1 MKKKV
6 NQLRVGIILNYVNLG
21 LGNLIPI
28 FYTPIMLSLLGQS
41 EYGLYKLASSFTS
54 YLTLIS
60 FGLGSAITR
69 YLIKSREEE
78 GKEAEQRIL
87 GLFTRIFQVISIVA
101 FVVGTALVFSIDIF
115 YSASLSSDEL
125 ARMKILVFLI
135 VCNTALSFLMTPQV
149 SVVTAHEKFVFLQS
163 MNILSTCV
171 MPIVNLIVLFLGFA
185 SIGMTISSLVV
196 NMIIRIFYYI
206 YMRNVLQLKAD
217 YKKPPKHLLKEILFF
232 SFWIFLANVVNQ
244 LYNATDAVMIGAVP
258 ALATIGVAVYNVGGV
273 FNSIV
278 FSAAQGISSLLSPKV
293 NKMVFNNAS
302 NDELTA
308 LAIKTGRLQCYIV
321 SLIVCGFVA
330 FGQPFID
337 WYAGP
342 EYSEAYWVA
351 ILMMIPNMIP
361 LVQSVCLSTIIAKNK
376 HKFRSIVYLGIA
388 ISNVIGTW
396 FLMQVMGVIGAA
408 LMTGIALIIGQG
420 FVMNWYYWK
429 KIKLDMPKFWKEI
442 SKIYIFPIIMCVVVL
457 LSTQFINYYN
467 KYILVIGIVLFTII
481 YFILSWLFVMND
493 YEKDIFRAPVRK
505 VFNLIRKKKA

>member
-1 MKKKV
+1 MKQKV
-6 NQLRVGIILNYVNLG
+6 NQLRIGIILNYINLG

-78 GKEAEQRIL
+78 GKEAEQKIL
-87 GLFTRIFQVISIVA
+87 GLFTRIFQVISLL
-101 FVVGTALVFSIDIF
+101 ALVIGIGLTFSIDLF
-115 YSASLSSDEL
+115 YSNSLNSSEL
-125 ARMKILVFLI
+125 FRMKILVAII

-149 SVVTAHEKFVFLQS
+149 SVVTAHEKFVFLQL

-171 MPIVNLIVLFLGFA
+171 MPILNLVVLFFGFA
-185 SIGMTISSLVV
+185 SIGMTVSSLIL
-196 NMIIRIFYYI
+196 NLIIRVCYYI
-206 YMRNVLQLKAD
+206 YMIKSIGLRAD
-217 YKKPPKHLLKEILFF
+217 YKNPPRHLLKEILAF

-244 LYNATDAVMIGAVP
+244 LYNATDVVMIGAVP

-293 NKMVFNNAS
+293 NKMVFNNNS
-302 NDELTA
+302 NKELTDF
-308 LAIKTGRLQCYIV
+308 AIKIGRLQCYVI
-321 SLIVCGFVA
+321 SLIITGFIA
-330 FGQPFID
+330 FGRPFINI
-337 WYAGP
+337 YAGDGYQ
-342 EYSEAYWVA
+342 ESYWVA
-351 ILMMIPNMIP
+351 ILMMVPNMIP

-388 ISNVIGTW
+388 ITNVIGTW
-396 FLMQVMGVIGAA
+396 ILMYIMGVIGAA
-408 LMTGIALIIGQG
+408 LMTGIALVIGQG

-429 KIKLDMPKFWKEI
+429 KIELDIPRFWKSVLPLFIGPLIMCIVTLFI
-442 SKIYIFPIIMCVVVL
+442 SKFVDFYNVKIL
-457 LSTQFINYYN
+457 L
-467 KYILVIGIVLFTII
+467 IGIISYAVIYVLYNWIVI
-481 YFILSWLFVMND
+481 MNQ
-493 YEKDIFRAPVRK
+493 YEKDIFVVPVK
-505 VFNLIRKKKA
+505 KILNKFRKKV